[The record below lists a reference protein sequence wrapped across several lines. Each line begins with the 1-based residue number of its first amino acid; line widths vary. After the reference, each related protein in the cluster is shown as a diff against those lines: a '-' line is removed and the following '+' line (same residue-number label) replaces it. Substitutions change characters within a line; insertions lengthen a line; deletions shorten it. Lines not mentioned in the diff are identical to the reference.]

1 MQISGGHIMQS
12 RANAIRAIIL
22 FGVGSLF
29 LGACEAVQIGGDALV
44 QHLPPGQDQVC
55 RAAVRDALAER
66 NVSQDW
72 IERVRYRAVRAGS
85 RITGFEAWVSP
96 KEGRGT
102 LVVELSNTCQVRRI
116 WAHGTR

>member
-1 MQISGGHIMQS
+1 MRRRLGAVPAS
-12 RANAIRAIIL
+12 AL
-22 FGVGSLF
+22 FTAGLF
-29 LGACEAVQIGGDALV
+29 LLSACDGIQLGGDALV

-55 RAAVRDALAER
+55 RAAVRNALAER

-72 IERVRYRAVRAGS
+72 IERVRYRALRAGS

-96 KEGRGT
+96 KEGSGA
-102 LVVELSNTCQVRRI
+102 LVVELSTTCQVRRI